1 MATQKKGCGFLLTA
15 LIIIILGGGIAAFL
29 GYGAFNSGK
38 DFTENVTK
46 GESFVTPGTLTYT
59 HKEEGEV
66 TVWISGDENTDLSKV
81 ELEFTD
87 PSTGVTQKGAKPDG
101 SGFINDKHLL
111 AVFSAEKDKTYEV
124 TAKGAA
130 DGSTVWLSNV
140 SSTAIL
146 SMVGK
151 GLGAFGVGGI
161 SIVLA
166 LIFGI
171 IGLVKFF
178 GSKNQVP
185 QQTPPP
191 IS

>member
-15 LIIIILGGGIAAFL
+15 LIIFILGGGIAAFL
-29 GYGAFNSGK
+29 GYGAFKTGK
-38 DFTENVTK
+38 DFTQNITN
-46 GESFVTPGTLTYT
+46 GEFLVTPGTLTYT
-59 HKEEGEV
+59 HKEEGEI
-66 TVWISGDENTDLSKV
+66 TVWISGDENTDLSKIEV
-81 ELEFTD
+81 EFTD
-87 PSTGVTQKGAKPDG
+87 PLTGVTQKSAKPDG

-130 DGSTVWLSNV
+130 DGSTVWLSSV
-140 SSTAIL
+140 SSNAIL

-166 LIFGI
+166 LILGI
-171 IGLVKFF
+171 IGMVKFF
-178 GSKNQVP
+178 GSKNTST

-191 IS
+191 IR